1 MKWTRKQMSRIAE
14 QEFTRV
20 ERALLT
26 ALSGLTTDNEM
37 YASECRWPEAYDRA
51 LTKWTEAVLTDPRP
65 ALPEEVVELIAIRQN
80 LRLPDGWRWKLSGY
94 LSAFPGDPIT
104 QTYFALHWLVQTIK
118 EAER

>member
-1 MKWTRKQMSRIAE
+1 MKWSRKQMNRIAE

-20 ERALLT
+20 ERALLI
-26 ALSGLTTDNEM
+26 ALQGLTTD
-37 YASECRWPEAYDRA
+37 SEERDRA
-51 LTKWTEAVLTDPRP
+51 LTAWTEAVLTDPRP

-94 LSAFPGDPIT
+94 LSAFPSDPVT
-104 QTYFALHWLVQTIK
+104 QTYFTLHWLVQTIK